1 MVGVRGFEP
10 PASTSRKPCLWLTG
24 SCSKDVTYE
33 HANHNSY
40 LGEDERKQEKR
51 GLEQDWNRGECLAVE
66 GPPRGGGTLNAG
78 WSNTYAVPNRGLAG
92 NDGGIP
98 EVLKV

>member
-1 MVGVRGFEP
+1 MSEVGAPPIYERVEGGVSVAQPVEDSEGEGRG
-10 PASTSRKPCLWLTG
+10 
-24 SCSKDVTYE
+24 
-33 HANHNSY
+33 
-40 LGEDERKQEKR
+40 
-51 GLEQDWNRGECLAVE
+51 E

-98 EVLKV
+98 EVRKV